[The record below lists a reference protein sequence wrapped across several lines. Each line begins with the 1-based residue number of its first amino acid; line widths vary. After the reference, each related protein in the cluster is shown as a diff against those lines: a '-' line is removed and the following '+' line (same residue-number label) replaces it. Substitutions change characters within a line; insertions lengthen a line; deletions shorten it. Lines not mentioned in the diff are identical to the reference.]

1 MRATTVGIV
10 LLLPL
15 SAAQVSPPVSP
26 RREVVEV
33 LHGEAVSDPYRWLE
47 DDQSLETQNWV
58 TAQTHYARSLLDG
71 IQERQAI
78 KERLAALLRTGES
91 GGPVIRHGKYFYP
104 RRSADEQAVS
114 YFVRDGLTG
123 PERRLIDGAA
133 LHTDRSSSFMI
144 RAISRRGTLVAYG
157 VRQGGS
163 DKTDIRVLAVGA
175 GGSLD
180 DRIAPGLHDQVIV
193 LGDDSGFLYTVRTPT
208 GTRVLRH
215 DLNTPETADTVVLQE
230 TAGTDRWVWL
240 TSSTSGDVVIATV
253 QPGSSPD
260 LPTDLFVMRPKTDAS
275 FRPLVQGLKAAAS
288 PTFAGEVLLVRT
300 NLDAPNWRVMRID
313 LQDAEPT
320 RWQEVVRESDS
331 QIQSLGGTATYVV
344 LGRLRNV
351 SSQITVHDLSG
362 RLIRQVQLPTIGWAE
377 VVAAEHDALF
387 YRFTS
392 FTVPPTFYRL
402 DLATGRQSIWFRQ
415 QAPGFDPER
424 TETRQVW
431 FRSRDGTKVP
441 MFVIANR
448 DARLD
453 GKGPTVLTGYG
464 GYGQSYLPFYD
475 PQAVLMVERG
485 GVFAVANIRGG
496 GEFGEA
502 WHRAGMLDRKQNSFD
517 DFVGAAEWLIR
528 ERYTSPQHLA
538 IRGTSNGGLLVGVAM
553 TQRPELFKAVVSEF
567 PHLDMVRYH
576 KFGQGNAWV
585 QEFGNPEEPEGFAMV
600 RSYSP
605 YHHIKPGT
613 RYPAAL
619 VTTGADERVAPL
631 HARKMTALMQA
642 AGTSRPVLLR
652 VDAAMGHAG
661 AGRTP
666 ERETEYQADVISF
679 ILWQTRID
687 DRTTPRR
694 TPPKD

>member
-1 MRATTVGIV
+1 MRATTVGIL

-15 SAAQVSPPVSP
+15 AAAQVPPPVSP

-33 LHGEAVSDPYRWLE
+33 LHGETVSDPYRWLE
-47 DDQSLETQNWV
+47 DEQSPEVREWV
-58 TAQTHYARSLLDG
+58 AAQTHYARSVLDG

-78 KERLAALLRTGES
+78 KQRLAALFRTGES
-91 GGPVIRHGKYFYP
+91 GGPGIRYGKYFYA

-133 LHTDRSSSFMI
+133 LNADESGSFMV
-144 RAISRRGTLVAYG
+144 RDISRRGTLVAYG

-175 GGSLD
+175 GRSLD
-180 DRIAPGLHDQVIV
+180 DRIAPGLHDQVVV
-193 LGDDSGFLYTVRTPT
+193 LGDDSAFLYTVRTPA

-215 DLNTPETADTVVLQE
+215 RVGTPESADTVVLE
-230 TAGTDRWVWL
+230 TAGSDRWVWL
-240 TSSTSGDVVIATV
+240 TPSTSRDVVIAAV
-253 QPGSSPD
+253 QPASNPD
-260 LPTDLFVMRPKTDAS
+260 LPTDLFVMRPMSDAS
-275 FRPLVQGLKAAAS
+275 FRPLVQGLEAAAN
-288 PTFAGEVLLVRT
+288 PTFADEVLLVRT
-300 NLDAPNWRVMRID
+300 NLHAPKWRVMRID
-313 LQDAEPT
+313 LQDAQPT
-320 RWQEVVRESDS
+320 RWQEIVPESNS
-331 QIQSLGGTATYVV
+331 VIQSLAGTSTYVV

-362 RLIRQVQLPTIGWAE
+362 RLIREVKLPTIGWAE
-377 VVAAEHDALF
+377 VVAAEKNALF

-415 QAPGFDPER
+415 QAPSFDPER

-431 FRSRDGTKVP
+431 FASRDGTKVP
-441 MFVIANR
+441 MFVIASRNLQ
-448 DARLD
+448 LD
-453 GKGPTVLTGYG
+453 GKRPTVLTGYG

-528 ERYTSPQHLA
+528 ERYTGPQHLA
-538 IRGTSNGGLLVGVAM
+538 IQGGSNGGLLVGVAM

-567 PHLDMVRYH
+567 PHLDMLRYH
-576 KFGQGNAWV
+576 KFGQGNVWV
-585 QEFGNPEEPEGFAMV
+585 QEFGNPDEPEGFAMV

-605 YHHIKPGT
+605 YHHIKAGT

-619 VTTGADERVAPL
+619 FTTGADERVAPL
-631 HARKMTALMQA
+631 HARKMTARMQA

-652 VDAAMGHAG
+652 VDGAVGHAG

-666 ERETEYQADVISF
+666 DRETEYRADVISF
-679 ILWQTRID
+679 ILWQTRSD
-687 DRTTPRR
+687 DGTTAGRTTP
-694 TPPKD
+694 KD